1 MPVPSAH
8 LNPAPMSSQSSPRRL
23 RFVASDPDRGGL
35 PVKRKHVQQ
44 ACAICRHKKRRCTH
58 GGDSGEV
65 HPPTEHQEQGPSHSG
80 RHQRT
85 SRHERAKRKESR
97 NDGTLNES
105 PSIPVTAFADQVSTE
120 NPAAQPRE
128 ADLQRTTRFVCDS
141 NPEALFVEATMEA
154 SAESTPRRR
163 DVGVWVPDGAGNT
176 GQLKMSRPPPI
187 VDHIFI
193 PFVREHCLTTLP
205 PDDEFYRFKAV
216 YIKKIYPLFPVIP
229 ISALEGS
236 LHKPSNVLVR
246 QLVCLAAAAD
256 PDLGP
261 YLRLKNN
268 VQDLLSARDY
278 LEALSSS
285 VRAIMETSLVTDR
298 VLHIRALV
306 MLSLYAQ
313 PTCADDADLPAQLSG
328 RAVHLIFSLG
338 MHHSL
343 HDTPNADD
351 METLFCCVWAVDRIN
366 AAAYGC
372 PCVMHERDVGADL
385 GSCMRRRPPC
395 FRLFLSV
402 VHWLGQIL
410 DLYRPEHGFKESSS
424 LQIDKGVDMPD
435 FETMALD
442 ADALEVPLY
451 LLGKRLRNQLGS
463 KLTNGIATIE
473 TFYHAVVILSCK
485 TPRSATTT
493 ALPPP
498 ANARQS
504 LAAERISCAVARD
517 QLSSIHIVPYAASL
531 ALSVEY
537 RKMRHCHLPLSRAR
551 AMISFKRNC
560 KMLQSY
566 RDRFWSANVV
576 ATMAESVLREVE
588 RAASALTQAGSPDHG
603 DRQPSPSNLQQNGDN
618 ELPTNVPIDG
628 PAAPVFGA
636 EMDTTFDFS
645 LFGAA
650 GEDIFGYIDP
660 TFDLHAVDNA
670 LAANLEIGVPFSW
683 GDWDLPDT

>member
-8 LNPAPMSSQSSPRRL
+8 LNPATMSSQSSPRRL

-58 GGDSGEV
+58 GGDTGQV
-65 HPPTEHQEQGPSHSG
+65 HALAESESQEQTPSYAG
-80 RHQRT
+80 RHRRT
-85 SRHERAKRKESR
+85 RRHEQTRRKESR

-105 PSIPVTAFADQVSTE
+105 PSIPVSASADQVSTE
-120 NPAAQPRE
+120 DLADQPRE
-128 ADLQRTTRFVCDS
+128 AHLQRTTRFVCDS

-154 SAESTPRRR
+154 SEESTPRRR
-163 DVGVWVPDGAGNT
+163 DVGVWVPDDAGNT

-205 PDDEFYRFKAV
+205 RDDDFCHFKAV
-216 YIKKIYPLFPVIP
+216 YIKKIYPIFPVIP
-229 ISALEGS
+229 VSALDGS
-236 LHKPSNVLVR
+236 LHEPSNVLVR

-261 YLRLKNN
+261 YLRLKNKG
-268 VQDLLSARDY
+268 QDLLSARDY

-351 METLFCCVWAVDRIN
+351 LETLFCCVWAVDCIN

-372 PCVMHERDVGADL
+372 PCFMHERDVGADL
-385 GSCMRRRPPC
+385 GGCMRRRPPC

-402 VHWLGQIL
+402 VQWLSQIL
-410 DLYRPEHGFKESSS
+410 DLYRPKQVSKESSS
-424 LQIDKGVDMPD
+424 LQIVKGVDMPD

-451 LLGKRLRNQLGS
+451 LL
-463 KLTNGIATIE
+463 ATIE

-485 TPRSATTT
+485 TPRSATTST
-493 ALPPP
+493 LPPS

-517 QLSSIHIVPYAASL
+517 HLSPIHIVPYAASL

-588 RAASALTQAGSPDHG
+588 RAASALTQAGSPDLDNG
-603 DRQPSPSNLQQNGDN
+603 RPLPSNRQQQNGDN
-618 ELPTNVPIDG
+618 VFPTNVPIDG
-628 PAAPVFGA
+628 PTAPVFGA
-636 EMDTTFDFS
+636 EMDATFDFS

-660 TFDLHAVDNA
+660 TFDLNAVDNA

-683 GDWDLPDT
+683 GDWGFPDT

>member
-1 MPVPSAH
+1 
-8 LNPAPMSSQSSPRRL
+8 
-23 RFVASDPDRGGL
+23 
-35 PVKRKHVQQ
+35 
-44 ACAICRHKKRRCTH
+44 
-58 GGDSGEV
+58 
-65 HPPTEHQEQGPSHSG
+65 
-80 RHQRT
+80 
-85 SRHERAKRKESR
+85 
-97 NDGTLNES
+97 
-105 PSIPVTAFADQVSTE
+105 
-120 NPAAQPRE
+120 
-128 ADLQRTTRFVCDS
+128 
-141 NPEALFVEATMEA
+141 MEA

-163 DVGVWVPDGAGNT
+163 DVGVWVPDDAGNT

-187 VDHIFI
+187 VDHILV

-205 PDDEFYRFKAV
+205 PDDDFCHFKAV
-216 YIKKIYPLFPVIP
+216 YIKKIHPLFPVISV
-229 ISALEGS
+229 SALDSS
-236 LHKPSNVLVR
+236 LHEPSDLLVR

-256 PDLGP
+256 PDLAP
-261 YLRLKNN
+261 FLRLKNKG
-268 VQDLLSARDY
+268 QDLLSAREY
-278 LEALSSS
+278 LEVLSSS
-285 VRAIMETSLVTDR
+285 IRAIMETSLVTDR

-313 PTCADDADLPAQLSG
+313 PTCADDADLPAQLGG

-366 AAAYGC
+366 AATYGC
-372 PCVMHERDVGADL
+372 PCFMHERDVGADL
-385 GSCMRRRPPC
+385 VSCMRRRPSC

-402 VHWLGQIL
+402 VQWISQIL
-410 DLYRPEHGFKESSS
+410 DLYRPEQVSQQSSS
-424 LQIDKGVDMPD
+424 PQIIQCVDMPD

-442 ADALEVPLY
+442 ADALEVPLN
-451 LLGKRLRNQLGS
+451 LL
-463 KLTNGIATIE
+463 
-473 TFYHAVVILSCK
+473 VILSCK
-485 TPRSATTT
+485 TPRSATT
-493 ALPPP
+493 ALPPS
-498 ANARQS
+498 ADARQS
-504 LAAERISCAVARD
+504 LAAERISCAVAREH
-517 QLSSIHIVPYAASL
+517 LSPIHIVPYAASL

-551 AMISFKRNC
+551 AMVAFKRNC

-566 RDRFWSANVV
+566 RDRFWSASVV

-588 RAASALTQAGSPDHG
+588 RAMSALTQAGSPDHG
-603 DRQPSPSNLQQNGDN
+603 DRQPSPSNLEQNGDN
-618 ELPTNVPIDG
+618 ELIDDS
-628 PAAPVFGA
+628 AAPVFGT

-660 TFDLHAVDNA
+660 TFDLNAIDNA

>member
-8 LNPAPMSSQSSPRRL
+8 LNPAPISRQSSPRRL

-58 GGDSGEV
+58 GGHSGEA
-65 HPPTEHQEQGPSHSG
+65 HAPTEPQEKAPSYTG
-80 RHQRT
+80 IHQRT
-85 SRHERAKRKESR
+85 RRHERTKRKESR
-97 NDGTLNES
+97 NDGNLNES
-105 PSIPVTAFADQVSTE
+105 PSISVSASAGQASTE
-120 NPAAQPRE
+120 DLAAQPRE

-163 DVGVWVPDGAGNT
+163 DVGVWVPDDAGNT

-187 VDHIFI
+187 VDHILV

-205 PDDEFYRFKAV
+205 PDDDFCHFKAV
-216 YIKKIYPLFPVIP
+216 YIKKIHPLFPVIP
-229 ISALEGS
+229 VSALDSS
-236 LHKPSNVLVR
+236 LHEPSDLLVR

-256 PDLGP
+256 PDLAP
-261 YLRLKNN
+261 FLRLKNKG
-268 VQDLLSARDY
+268 QDLLSAREY

-285 VRAIMETSLVTDR
+285 IRAIIETSLVTDR

-306 MLSLYAQ
+306 VLSLYAQ
-313 PTCADDADLPAQLSG
+313 PTCADDADLPAQLG
-328 RAVHLIFSLG
+328 CRAVHLIFSLG

-366 AAAYGC
+366 AATYGC
-372 PCVMHERDVGADL
+372 PCFMHERDVGADL
-385 GSCMRRRPPC
+385 GSCMRRRPSC
-395 FRLFLSV
+395 FRLLLSV
-402 VHWLGQIL
+402 VQWISQIL
-410 DLYRPEHGFKESSS
+410 DLYRPEQVSKQCSSP
-424 LQIDKGVDMPD
+424 QINKCVDMPD

-442 ADALEVPLY
+442 ADALEVPLN
-451 LLGKRLRNQLGS
+451 LL
-463 KLTNGIATIE
+463 ATIE

-485 TPRSATTT
+485 TPRSATT
-493 ALPPP
+493 ALSPS
-498 ANARQS
+498 ADARQS
-504 LAAERISCAVARD
+504 LAAERISCAVAREH
-517 QLSSIHIVPYAASL
+517 LSPIHIVPYAASL

-551 AMISFKRNC
+551 AMVSFKRNC

-588 RAASALTQAGSPDHG
+588 RAVSALTQAGSPDHG
-603 DRQPSPSNLQQNGDN
+603 DRQPSSSHLHQNGDN
-618 ELPTNVPIDG
+618 ELPTNVLTDG
-628 PAAPVFGA
+628 LAAPVFGT

-660 TFDLHAVDNA
+660 TFDLNAVDNA
-670 LAANLEIGVPFSW
+670 LATNLEIGVPFSW